1 MNYRRRDAKDYAREH
16 FKGIWAAALTPFA
29 PDLAVDEAG
38 LRRNLRHW
46 IDDLGIDGVFVCGKQ
61 GEFFSMSVAERKRSF
76 DIAVE
81 ELGGH
86 RTILSCS
93 DQNLDTVIDLAKH
106 AQAIGADYIVV
117 HAPVLHFSHKQDD
130 TLYQYYQSISE
141 QVEIGIALWSHPD
154 SGYLMSPELCARVAD
169 IPNVV
174 AIKYSVPRD
183 MYARLTRLAGDKILV
198 STASEEEWFDNI
210 VELGWRLYL
219 CSSPPY
225 LLQTKADR
233 RMREYTDLAFRGE
246 IARAKAV
253 RDSLD
258 PVRAALRRTR
268 PAEKFHAHS
277 KCWQELLGQ
286 AGGAVRRPLLELTQA
301 ERDATRRAFELPP
314 ETRRAQ
320 PTLVGGLIE
329 GGDMRRLHA
338 FNFQNWINQNQHLLK
353 PPVGNK
359 KVFEDGEMT
368 VQVVGGPNERTD
380 YHDDPVEEF
389 FYQLK
394 GDMLLKVVD
403 NGNFYDVPIREGEV
417 FLLPAHVRHSPQR
430 PQEGSVGLV
439 VEAAR
444 PDELDAFE
452 WYCFDCR
459 ALVHRIEVKV
469 EHLVKDLPP
478 LYEAFYA
485 DEKARKCKNCGAI
498 HPGKRPPPGWVKI

>member
-1 MNYRRRDAKDYAREH
+1 MNYRRREAKDYARQH

-29 PDLAVDEAG
+29 PNLAVDEAG

-93 DQNLDTVIDLAKH
+93 DQNLDPVIDLAKH

-117 HAPVLHFSHKQDD
+117 HAPVLHFSHAQDD
-130 TLYQYYQSISE
+130 TLYQYYQTISE

-286 AGGAVRRPLLELTQA
+286 TGGAVRRPLLELTPV
-301 ERDATRRAFELPP
+301 ERDATHRAFESC
-314 ETRRAQ
+314 
-320 PTLVGGLIE
+320 GL
-329 GGDMRRLHA
+329 RL
-338 FNFQNWINQNQHLLK
+338 
-353 PPVGNK
+353 G
-359 KVFEDGEMT
+359 
-368 VQVVGGPNERTD
+368 
-380 YHDDPVEEF
+380 
-389 FYQLK
+389 
-394 GDMLLKVVD
+394 
-403 NGNFYDVPIREGEV
+403 
-417 FLLPAHVRHSPQR
+417 AHS
-430 PQEGSVGLV
+430 
-439 VEAAR
+439 
-444 PDELDAFE
+444 
-452 WYCFDCR
+452 
-459 ALVHRIEVKV
+459 
-469 EHLVKDLPP
+469 
-478 LYEAFYA
+478 
-485 DEKARKCKNCGAI
+485 
-498 HPGKRPPPGWVKI
+498 KRPSAA